1 MHYIEIRQYIIK
13 RKSVLERQEN
23 LSASTVTMADFDVI
37 YQDSRD
43 AGQSTSHPSSSG
55 RSIASHRANT
65 RRGIG
70 GSGDSI
76 SGSVLHGMQRRG
88 SSNNAV
94 AGTSS
99 SGDGVAAIEDDEG
112 SAMVAIV
119 DGDTSEG
126 YNFATLV
133 TPDPVVIRGA
143 GNITV

>member
-1 MHYIEIRQYIIK
+1 
-13 RKSVLERQEN
+13 
-23 LSASTVTMADFDVI
+23 MADFDVI

-43 AGQSTSHPSSSG
+43 AGPSTSHPSSSG
-55 RSIASHRANT
+55 RSIASHRANA

-76 SGSVLHGMQRRG
+76 SGSGLHSMLRHG

-94 AGTSS
+94 AGPSS

-119 DGDTSEG
+119 DGDTSSEG

-133 TPDPVVIRGA
+133 TPDPVIIRVA